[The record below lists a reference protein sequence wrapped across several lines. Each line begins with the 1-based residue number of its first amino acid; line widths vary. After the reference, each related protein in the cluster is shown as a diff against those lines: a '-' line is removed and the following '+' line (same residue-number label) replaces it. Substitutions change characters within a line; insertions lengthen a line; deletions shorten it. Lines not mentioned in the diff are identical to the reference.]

1 MKPRPLSPWLLAAS
15 LLALTPA
22 PWASAGT
29 IIDLSTQR
37 VPTVVGAGTDEQFG
51 YAGDSGDLDGDGEA
65 ELIVG
70 APGRPTAGAAGSA
83 GAVYVLDAG
92 SVMALEAPAEA
103 SAVAWAA
110 IAGVTPGERFGET
123 VLVADVNADS
133 LPDLIVG
140 APSWGPG
147 EQVATGRVYV
157 FLGPLAA
164 SSTLL
169 ASDADVTIHGEAPG
183 NHFGSSLASGDID
196 GDGAADLLV
205 SAFRAGPADA
215 PGAGRIYFI
224 SAGALGA
231 AGRRASASEIAS
243 SVITGNA
250 RGDALRGVAV
260 IAVGTDG
267 RTLVALGSYHADG
280 RATKSVDAGSVAI
293 VDGAALLSAPRH
305 SVGQF
310 EASIILGPR
319 PRGFLGR
326 FIATGDIDDDGTPD
340 LLVSAYASRGENRK
354 ADASGEVFVVFGN
367 AAGFPDTLDLAR
379 GAVPAF
385 SSRERWDLFGL
396 PVLLADLSGDG
407 ASDIV
412 AAAQFADSPDGARPR
427 CGEVYIYRGGLRS
440 VVAAKTGR
448 PDLADVVIVGEASQD
463 ALGGCLFAASAE
475 GRGLHLVIGAPDA
488 GRPEVERSGKIH
500 LVPAELL
507 RGH

>member
-1 MKPRPLSPWLLAAS
+1 MKPHPLFPGFLAAS

-29 IIDLSTQR
+29 VIDLSTQR
-37 VPTVVGAGTDEQFG
+37 VPTVVGAGAEEQFG
-51 YAGDSGDLDGDGEA
+51 YAGDSGDLDGDGET

-70 APGRPTAGAAGSA
+70 APGRPTPGAAGPA
-83 GAVYVLDAG
+83 GAVYILDAG
-92 SVMALEAPAEA
+92 SVAALEAPAEA
-103 SAVAWAA
+103 LALAWAV
-110 IAGVTPGERFGET
+110 ISGMTPGERFGET

-147 EQVATGRVYV
+147 EQVATGRIHI

-169 ASDADVTIHGEAPG
+169 AADADVTIHGEAPG

-196 GDGAADLLV
+196 RDGAADLLV

-215 PGAGRIYFI
+215 PGAGRVYVI
-224 SAGALGA
+224 SAGALRA
-231 AGRRASASEIAS
+231 AGRRAPAADVAS

-250 RGDALRGVAV
+250 RGDALRG
-260 IAVGTDG
+260 IAVVATGIDE
-267 RTLVALGSYHADG
+267 RTFVALGSYHADG
-280 RATKSVDAGSVAI
+280 RARESVDVGSVAI

-305 SVGQF
+305 SVGEF

-326 FIATGDIDDDGTPD
+326 SIASGDIDDDGTSD
-340 LLVSAYASRGENRK
+340 LLLSAYASRGKNRK
-354 ADASGEVFVVFGN
+354 ADASGEVFVVFGD

-385 SSRERWDLFGL
+385 SGRERWDLFGL
-396 PVLLADLSGDG
+396 PVLLADV
-407 ASDIV
+407 I
-412 AAAQFADSPDGARPR
+412 
-427 CGEVYIYRGGLRS
+427 
-440 VVAAKTGR
+440 
-448 PDLADVVIVGEASQD
+448 IVGEASQD
-463 ALGGCLFAASAE
+463 ALGGCLFAAPAE
-475 GRGLHLVIGAPDA
+475 GRSLHLVIGAPDA
-488 GRPEVERSGKIH
+488 GRSEVERSGKIH
-500 LVPAELL
+500 LIPAELL
-507 RGH
+507 TGR